1 MSEPIGSVAVRRQH
15 LHPNQQT
22 TALRPPR
29 SNLGHVDEPLFAE
42 ADSAQG
48 VQDQTAP
55 TILAGQAIDHD
66 EGEFEVSDYL
76 SELGR
81 YTVEREIARG
91 GMGLILKARDRNLN
105 RDVAIKLLMRKLRQ
119 NSAFKDRF
127 VAEAQIT
134 GQLQHPGVVPVYDVG
149 CCADGRP
156 YFAMKLVQGE
166 TFSSLIKL
174 APHNPLERYRCLKVF
189 EKVCDTIAYSH
200 SQGVIHMDIKPS
212 NVMVGQFGEVHVMDW
227 GLSCRWGDQQISC
240 IPIDGDSAFTFDYE
254 AAISQGGSINGTPSY
269 MSPEQARDDLVDM
282 RSDVFGLGGM
292 LCELLTGQPPFRGQN
307 LQQVCT
313 RAAWARHDEAM
324 AALDNCDGDV
334 ELVNLAKECLSA
346 DPDDRPN
353 HAGEVAYEI
362 TAHLE
367 SATEYAQSDL
377 ERFFDLSMDMFCIAG
392 LEGYFHRVN
401 SNFSRVLGYTKSEML
416 SRPIESFVHPADIEK
431 TTQAFE
437 VLGAGKPVV
446 RFQNRYLDING
457 KYHTFEWTAKSIPE
471 ENTIFA
477 VARDV
482 TGTNRDSS

>member
-1 MSEPIGSVAVRRQH
+1 MRRHQSELSQR
-15 LHPNQQT
+15 T
-22 TALRPPR
+22 TALRQPGMDVGR
-29 SNLGHVDEPLFAE
+29 RDQPLFRE
-42 ADSAQG
+42 ADS
-48 VQDQTAP
+48 VQAANQQTAP
-55 TILAGQAIDHD
+55 TILAGQAVEED
-66 EGEFEVSDYL
+66 ECDFEVSEYL

-81 YTVEREIARG
+81 YSVERESARG
-91 GMGLILKARDRNLN
+91 GMVLIQKARDRYLD
-105 RDVAIKLLMRKLRQ
+105 RDVAIKLLMRKLRNNQ
-119 NSAFKDRF
+119 SYQDRF

-134 GQLQHPGVVPVYDVG
+134 SHLQHPGVVPIYDVG
-149 CCADGRP
+149 YSGDGRP
-156 YFAMKLVQGE
+156 YFAMKLVRGE
-166 TFSSLIKL
+166 TYSRLIKL
-174 APHNPLERYRCLKVF
+174 APRNPLERYRCLKIF

-200 SQGVIHMDIKPS
+200 SQGVVHMDIKPS

-240 IPIDGDSAFTFDYE
+240 LPVKEESNFAFDFETV
-254 AAISQGGSINGTPSY
+254 AAKGGSINGTPSY
-269 MSPEQARDDLVDM
+269 MSPEQARDDLVDL
-282 RSDVFGLGGM
+282 RTDVFGLGGM
-292 LCELLTGQPPFRGQN
+292 LCELLTGQPPFKGQN

-324 AALDNCDGDV
+324 AALEHCDGDV
-334 ELVNLAKECLSA
+334 ELVNLATECLSA

-367 SATEYAQSDL
+367 SATEYAQTDL

-401 SNFSRVLGYTKSEML
+401 SNFSRVLGFTKREML
-416 SRPIESFVHPADIEK
+416 SRPIESFVHPEDIEK
-431 TTQAFE
+431 TNKAFE
-437 VLGAGKPVV
+437 VLGAGMPIV

-457 KYHTFEWTAKSIPE
+457 KFHAFEWTAKSIPE

-482 TGTNRDSS
+482 TGTLRDSN